1 MFRSSAFLSG
11 LAAVI
16 AFVLAA
22 ALINHGL
29 IDSSLPVGPGLTL
42 DESFNIDQ
50 GVYLVDALEQHG
62 PLLFT
67 PTVAREVF
75 GIPRYLPD
83 HPPVGRVVLGIAHQ
97 MTSWLIPGSESTAYN
112 VPAARLGSCFALA
125 ITVLLMTEFARRRY
139 GNATA
144 VCAAIMLTGM
154 PNVMGHARIASL
166 ESVTNLAWV
175 AAMIPL
181 LSWWTKPAPPTA
193 RHAIISGVLWGLLLL
208 TKVQAIFLPV
218 IVFLWSIWQFRWQA
232 IRPLAI
238 FGATGAIVFFA
249 GWPWLWLDPVNHVLQ
264 YLGRTTDRQ
273 TLYCW
278 YFGQRYADKAVP
290 WHFPVV
296 MTLFTL
302 PAWTIIGLL
311 IRSVK
316 SRFDSVEQLLGLLVL
331 FPIAVFAVPSVPVYD
346 GTRLFLI
353 IMPPIALLAARG
365 FALTLFRQR
374 SEGLNPQVASQQ
386 VTSGPRRLGQL
397 IVWVLLIVA
406 PLPWIMQPLAIS
418 QYGPLAGGNRGA
430 AWLGMEASY
439 WSDALNSDFWKQIPE
454 DSVIFVAPVSH
465 QFQLSGLET
474 LVPVVQQ
481 RRLQLRAWDYSTDQK
496 AGLLLLIHRLAD
508 LRPELAELPPDTTV
522 ITEVQ
527 HSGVVY
533 AQVIDTFPESQL
545 QRN

>member
-1 MFRSSAFLSG
+1 
-11 LAAVI
+11 
-16 AFVLAA
+16 
-22 ALINHGL
+22 
-29 IDSSLPVGPGLTL
+29 
-42 DESFNIDQ
+42 
-50 GVYLVDALEQHG
+50 
-62 PLLFT
+62 
-67 PTVAREVF
+67 
-75 GIPRYLPD
+75 
-83 HPPVGRVVLGIAHQ
+83 
-97 MTSWLIPGSESTAYN
+97 
-112 VPAARLGSCFALA
+112 
-125 ITVLLMTEFARRRY
+125 
-139 GNATA
+139 
-144 VCAAIMLTGM
+144 
-154 PNVMGHARIASL
+154 
-166 ESVTNLAWV
+166 
-175 AAMIPL
+175 
-181 LSWWTKPAPPTA
+181 
-193 RHAIISGVLWGLLLL
+193 
-208 TKVQAIFLPV
+208 
-218 IVFLWSIWQFRWQA
+218 
-232 IRPLAI
+232 
-238 FGATGAIVFFA
+238 
-249 GWPWLWLDPVNHVLQ
+249 
-264 YLGRTTDRQ
+264 
-273 TLYCW
+273 
-278 YFGQRYADKAVP
+278 
-290 WHFPVV
+290 
-296 MTLFTL
+296 
-302 PAWTIIGLL
+302 
-311 IRSVK
+311 
-316 SRFDSVEQLLGLLVL
+316 
-331 FPIAVFAVPSVPVYD
+331 
-346 GTRLFLI
+346 
-353 IMPPIALLAARG
+353 MPPLALLAARG